1 MTAKGVAIA
10 SVVFIVLAL
19 LGSLAGLQNGF
30 TFSAICLSLSIALA
44 SFASGAVMGFLA
56 GYTNFEN
63 PEIRGVA
70 RSLAASIAGASLSA
84 VAFKGKEF
92 ITWAAENTHMQEI
105 ALLAI
110 LITFGAY
117 GFFAMYFTRT
127 LWINPRMAIASRD
140 VKRILSD
147 AGATILLSHESDSE
161 VPPDVKNAALR
172 VVEQLP
178 PEGVATYEDL
188 FSRGIALKYQGR
200 IAEALQHFAVAR
212 DMRPNDYRIY
222 AALAATLFSLKKI
235 DAAKESIAVG
245 MRKLPGD
252 GPPLWL
258 KEYARILSELGMQ
271 EDSARYYAQYL
282 RIHPTDSQAHF
293 DHARVLAAQM
303 SDSGHDPTLLARIQS
318 ELCEAIRL
326 DSSLREQLCRE
337 SGPGGPFAYVN
348 VTEELDI
355 VDNDA

>member
-1 MTAKGVAIA
+1 
-10 SVVFIVLAL
+10 
-19 LGSLAGLQNGF
+19 
-30 TFSAICLSLSIALA
+30 
-44 SFASGAVMGFLA
+44 
-56 GYTNFEN
+56 
-63 PEIRGVA
+63 
-70 RSLAASIAGASLSA
+70 
-84 VAFKGKEF
+84 
-92 ITWAAENTHMQEI
+92 MQEI

-147 AGATILLSHESDSE
+147 AEATILLSHESDSE
-161 VPPDVKNAALR
+161 VAPDVKNAALR

-326 DSSLREQLCRE
+326 DSSLREQLSRE